1 MKLLPYHVALSV
13 SNVNKI
19 SKWYQDVLGFQF
31 TRRMDFDEYGVH
43 IEFLNSNDFRLELIE
58 KQGSKSKKER
68 MPDLEDKSLLQG
80 LMKIGFLVE
89 NINDI
94 STSLREKGVKVVYD
108 VTDDPEENIRWMII
122 EDPDGNIIQFFEE
135 KKQ

>member
-135 KKQ
+135 KK